1 MSDPSLGSKRNLA
14 DHREENPFD
23 ACDRFYGAPLGK
35 KASAEHAAPSTPVI
49 GVKLGK
55 AGNIR
60 PPHRVATVKSDASG
74 PHLLNLDNTALC
86 KLLRA
91 LRGLMPPPPAAEMGD

>member
-74 PHLLNLDNTALC
+74 PHLLNLHNTVQTAT
-86 KLLRA
+86 RFA
-91 LRGLMPPPPAAEMGD
+91 GTYASAARSRD